1 MHSECKSQWNEQHTI
16 NSTRVNLILQL
27 ILNYPSFFFLEK
39 CIHLNSYELNVV
51 FGENAVIQPQKGQ
64 QRTSSTL
71 NHCNLSPG
79 RCISPQPQEPEM
91 LSSGLAAPRG
101 MPRVLGLSQAG
112 TIWVPSM
119 QDPLDLQDP
128 NEAGLS
134 LPCLQTGHWDIQLL
148 P

>member
-1 MHSECKSQWNEQHTI
+1 MHSECKRQWNEQRTI

-27 ILNYPSFFFLEK
+27 ILNYFSFFIGKMHTFEFLWIK
-39 CIHLNSYELNVV
+39 CG

-64 QRTSSTL
+64 QGTSSTS
-71 NHCNLSPG
+71 NHCSLSPG
-79 RCISPQPQEPEM
+79 RCISPQPREPEM

-101 MPRVLGLSQAG
+101 MPRVLGLSRAG

-128 NEAGLS
+128 SEAGLS